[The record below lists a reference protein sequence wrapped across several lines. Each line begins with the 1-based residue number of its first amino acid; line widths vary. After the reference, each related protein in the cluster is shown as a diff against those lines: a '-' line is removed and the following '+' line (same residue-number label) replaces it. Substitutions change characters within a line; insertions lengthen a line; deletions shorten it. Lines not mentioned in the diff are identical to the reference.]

1 MEKYWEGIR
10 ERKRKEKK
18 KQTERKQR
26 TRRSRERNTTIVFF
40 FSKPGMFTA
49 FLSSYSMRWCMLVCK
64 KWKEYIRKPA
74 PEITSCNTLFFSF
87 VSFSHYKKGDK
98 QCEGNLITFALF
110 MQYYACMGKGG
121 AGHWHGPVT
130 RLGWLGPAQP
140 QGPGWA
146 QPVKKNYFQ
155 KIYEFLQ
162 IFLLYFSQYQF
173 VFLYCKDTN
182 SVLKYPVFNKK
193 KIYIF
198 CFHAYDKVS
207 QK

>member
-1 MEKYWEGIR
+1 
-10 ERKRKEKK
+10 
-18 KQTERKQR
+18 
-26 TRRSRERNTTIVFF
+26 
-40 FSKPGMFTA
+40 
-49 FLSSYSMRWCMLVCK
+49 
-64 KWKEYIRKPA
+64 
-74 PEITSCNTLFFSF
+74 
-87 VSFSHYKKGDK
+87 
-98 QCEGNLITFALF
+98 
-110 MQYYACMGKGG
+110 MGKGG
-121 AGHWHGPVT
+121 
-130 RLGWLGPAQP
+130 GWLGPAQP